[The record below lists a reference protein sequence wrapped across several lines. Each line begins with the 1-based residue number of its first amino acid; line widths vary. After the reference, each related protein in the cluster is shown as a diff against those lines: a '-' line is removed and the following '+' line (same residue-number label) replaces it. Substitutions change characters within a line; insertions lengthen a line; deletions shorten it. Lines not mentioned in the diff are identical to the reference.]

1 MTLYFA
7 EYTATAVDQ
16 RVFDV
21 SINGVRVVTDV
32 DIYAITGGQDRALS
46 LPYNFYSGVRSNFDI
61 SLPTTVNTVI
71 SPADPS
77 LREAKLID

>member
-7 EYTATAVDQ
+7 EYTATAVGQ
-16 RVFDV
+16 RVFSV
-21 SINGVRVVTDV
+21 SINSVTVVTNV

-46 LPYNFYSGVRSNFDI
+46 LSYEYYSGTRSNFDI

-71 SPADPS
+71 SPAHPS
-77 LREAKLID
+77 CERFELN